1 MPKPRRRT
9 AAATRLSAAKQN
21 RVRTVRKKKP
31 ITEAARFRQP
41 DARMLT
47 PDELEIL
54 RLERE
59 FLKAIK
65 ATLNGL
71 RSMKRELVAT
81 LQDLKARLAEAEL
94 QAARAARAVEQEQ
107 SIIEDVGDFL
117 WDVVKAVSPVDLGD
131 PAAPRPVTAE
141 AMVVISLQEQVEQV
155 KIQLEQVEIEIK
167 RCLASIENFKKR
179 MELARGLPRG
189 SVLRAMA
196 RSFDR

>member
-1 MPKPRRRT
+1 
-9 AAATRLSAAKQN
+9 
-21 RVRTVRKKKP
+21 
-31 ITEAARFRQP
+31 
-41 DARMLT
+41 MLT
-47 PDELEIL
+47 PAELEIL

-81 LQDLKARLAEAEL
+81 LQDLRARLGEAEL
-94 QAARAARAVEQEQ
+94 QAAQAARAVEQDQ
-107 SIIEDVGDFL
+107 SIIQDVGDFM
-117 WDVVKAVSPVDLGD
+117 WDVVKAVSPVDLGA

-141 AMVVISLQEQVEQV
+141 AMIVMSLQEQVEQV
-155 KIQLEQVEIEIK
+155 KIQLEQVEIEIM
-167 RCLASIENFKKR
+167 RCLASIKNFKKR

-196 RSFDR
+196 RSFGR